1 MTTMM
6 AKTKRAKKKTK
17 GAGLTNAAKAAAP
30 GASLQRVRRA
40 DDLHLELA
48 GFFGQGRFTL
58 CEERDVGGA
67 KMPVYV
73 NEYWTARQRGGHSLH
88 EISYRACFKPQLP
101 EFFIRLLSDPGDLVY
116 DPFMGRGTTVLEAC
130 LLGRRAGG
138 NDANPLSRELL
149 APRLDPP
156 GLDEVARRL
165 ESVQLDERGA
175 EDAQYEDQRVF
186 FAERTLG
193 EILGWRRYF
202 REREAA
208 GELDTVDRWLRMVA
222 CNRLTG
228 HSGGFFSV
236 YTLPPNQATS
246 AKAQRR
252 INEKRK
258 QVPEYRDT
266 RKLMLKKSRSLM
278 RDPLPPEFQRVAD
291 GGGLCAGS
299 ADSLH
304 GVADGSVMLVVTSP
318 PFLNVVDY
326 RGDNWLRGWFCEVE
340 ADESLIWQGSSLKQ
354 WKARMQDV
362 FVELRRVLR
371 EDGWIAFEVGEVLGG
386 MLELEGTV
394 AEVARAAG
402 LHVECVLVHAQEF
415 TKTANC
421 WGVDNN
427 SKGTNTQ
434 RVVLIRHGA

>member
-1 MTTMM
+1 MTIMI
-6 AKTKRAKKKTK
+6 AKPNRAKKATK
-17 GAGLTNAAKAAAP
+17 KKSAKAAMAASP
-30 GASLQRVRRA
+30 GPALQRVRRA
-40 DDLHLELA
+40 EDLHLELA

-58 CEERDVGGA
+58 SDERELGGV

-101 EFFIRLLSDPGDLVY
+101 EFFIHFLSDPGDLVY

-138 NDANPLSRELL
+138 NDANPLSRVLL

-156 GLDEVARRL
+156 DLDEVARRI
-165 ESVQLDERGA
+165 ESVKLDERGA
-175 EDAQYEDQRVF
+175 KDAEYEDQRVF

-208 GELDTVDRWLRMVA
+208 GELDMVDRWLQMVA

-228 HSGGFFSV
+228 HSAGFFSV

-278 RDPLPPEFQRVAD
+278 RDPLPPEFRRVAG
-291 GGGLCAGS
+291 GGGLSAGS
-299 ADSLH
+299 ADALE
-304 GVADGSVMLVVTSP
+304 GVADKSVALVVTSP

-386 MLELEGTV
+386 VLELEGIV

-434 RVVLIRHGA
+434 RVVLIRHGV